1 MFEILVW
8 FAIEYGKTDYRK
20 VDLSNMIPEDKDIF
34 NKYIKSKSY
43 NYTEKNIENE
53 TMIQPFTIENEEFLK
68 KKITM
73 TLIDMSRTYL
83 KQRKN
88 FIKE

>member
-43 NYTEKNIENE
+43 NYTEKI
-53 TMIQPFTIENEEFLK
+53 LK
-68 KKITM
+68 MK
-73 TLIDMSRTYL
+73 L
-83 KQRKN
+83 
-88 FIKE
+88 